1 MRILLNILVT
11 TLAIT
16 SNIVVPLES
25 SFAAQTEQPVGT
37 FSNPSS
43 KLLAET
49 DAAKKQKAEQEAQRQ
64 KKREEAAA
72 IQKKKAE
79 EAAALRVKKQEEA
92 ALNKKK
98 ADELATERKKQQE
111 DASLSRKKKADE
123 LAAERKKQQED
134 ASLSRKK
141 KADELAA
148 EQQKRQE
155 EASSAR
161 KKKADELAAEQ
172 QKRQEEAS
180 SARKK
185 KVDELAAEKKKKQEE
200 AALAKK
206 KKADELAAEQQKKRD
221 ELACKNV
228 EVRSSGNRSREF
240 GRNST
245 WTSCKYKLHFQGD
258 GNFVLIDPSGKVLWA
273 TGTEG
278 RATKLALKPD
288 GNVVL
293 YDKQAKAVW
302 ATNTDRS
309 PGAFFALQRDGNF
322 VVYNGGNPIWATNT
336 SGGKFTTVSAAS
348 NWNPTASLINN
359 PVVKPPKPIV
369 TIPQPKV
376 NELACKN
383 VEVRSSGNRS
393 REFGRN
399 STWIS
404 CKYKLHF
411 QGDGNLVLIDPS
423 GKVLWATGT
432 EGRATKLAVQS
443 DGNVV
448 LYDKQAKALWAT
460 NTDRNPGAFF
470 ALQRDGNFVVYNGSN
485 PIWATNTSG
494 GTFTTV
500 SAASNW
506 QGSGNQTVTQVPSPP
521 PSSKKPPIAHEPI
534 KQTPPPPRASQLNVN
549 KFVKDFPLGTKQIT
563 RGNGILPGQCVTLIA
578 RYLENHYNAPK
589 HFLYSNGGQTAATVA
604 QLFPN
609 DFSLISNTDDP
620 IPGSIISFPNAA
632 KSGDCE
638 GGRLCGHVALVV
650 SSTRNGNNLQVTI
663 LDSNWIGRVVDRR
676 SLTIYNPPR
685 TSTASSSDP
694 NYGSGISWVN
704 PKN

>member
-1 MRILLNILVT
+1 MKILLNILVT

-16 SNIVVPLES
+16 SNIVVPFES
-25 SFAAQTEQPVGT
+25 SFAAQTEQQMRT

-79 EAAALRVKKQEEA
+79 EAAALRIKKQEEA

-111 DASLSRKKKADE
+111 DASFARKKKADE
-123 LAAERKKQQED
+123 LAT
-134 ASLSRKK
+134 
-141 KADELAA
+141 

-161 KKKADELAAEQ
+161 KKKA
-172 QKRQEEAS
+172 
-180 SARKK
+180 
-185 KVDELAAEKKKKQEE
+185 DELAAEKKKKQEE

-245 WTSCKYKLHFQGD
+245 WKSCKYKLHFQGD

-322 VVYNGGNPIWATNT
+322 VVYNGSNPIWATNT
-336 SGGKFTTVSAAS
+336 SGGRFTTVSAAS

-359 PVVKPPKPIV
+359 PVVKPPKPIA

-376 NELACKN
+376 NEIACKN
-383 VEVRSSGNRS
+383 VEIRSSGNRS

-399 STWIS
+399 STWTS

-411 QGDGNLVLIDPS
+411 QGDGNLVLIAPS

-432 EGRATKLAVQS
+432 EGRATKLALQS

-470 ALQRDGNFVVYNGSN
+470 ALQKDGNFVVYNGSN
-485 PIWATNTSG
+485 SIWATNTSG
-494 GTFTTV
+494 GRFTTV

-506 QGSGNQTVTQVPSPP
+506 QGSGNPTIAQVPSPP
-521 PSSKKPPIAHEPI
+521 PSSKKPPIVHEPI
-534 KQTPPPPRASQLNVN
+534 KQTPPPPRTSQENVN

-563 RGNGILPGQCVTLIA
+563 RGNGIHPGQCVTLIA

-589 HFLYSNGGQTAATVA
+589 HFLYSNGGQTATTVA

-609 DFSLISNTDDP
+609 DFSPISNTDDP

-632 KSGDCE
+632 KSGDCD
-638 GGRLCGHVALVV
+638 GRLCGHVALVV

-685 TSTASSSDP
+685 TSTASSSDR